1 MTSLSKIR
9 RILGF
14 VALVCCSAMLGACS
28 DLGNV
33 TKTDALVAADNAQPW
48 LTQLAAQADQF
59 RPAAPAQ
66 FPQDFQ
72 THPDVFLESFSI
84 QAILMPDEQIAA
96 SEKPLYISLIA
107 QIDSLGLKGESGP
120 DISPD
125 QSSGVLS
132 EWEYQRIVRSSH
144 SAVAPGGEQAD
155 QVQKNV
161 ETPLVAPP
169 FTSLG
174 TGEFVQVVERLAL
187 GLSSI
192 SPTSISIRNQIVSIE
207 SASQGAENCE
217 RRYTWSSRLSA
228 VAMLRLELDF
238 SSCPDTLS
246 LTGFN
251 QWQQATSRVSAQL
264 TSYSSDADGV
274 TTPMIGVAWI
284 SHAWGSPPSPSG
296 AVLIDTLQVKLDDGQ
311 LLDVSRSKR
320 RSGRGPKSVSA
331 TLVMGTEAVPVS
343 LSWQDN
349 HSDDASTASMQYP
362 DSILISDDNETLEL
376 LIEPLHQFEESDGPD
391 AGRLPIRVRV
401 SGTQTGAGF
410 LVYQS
415 VTPSL

>member
-217 RRYTWSSRLSA
+217 RRYTW
-228 VAMLRLELDF
+228 
-238 SSCPDTLS
+238 T
-246 LTGFN
+246 
-251 QWQQATSRVSAQL
+251 
-264 TSYSSDADGV
+264 DGV